1 MKAKAIV
8 NALLEA
14 DLDSPASNLE
24 RYASAIDVVQNMKA
38 VVDWV
43 DGHGQRHTVELPGN
57 TVEQAKEVVRSY
69 HGFRR
74 FLSAKLKRYPE

>member
-14 DLDSPASNLE
+14 DLDSPASNME
-24 RYASAIDVVQNMKA
+24 RYASAIDVEQNMKA
-38 VVDWV
+38 VVSWV
-43 DGHGQRHTVELPGN
+43 DSHGQRHTVELPGN
-57 TVEQAKEVVRSY
+57 TVEQAKEVVRGY